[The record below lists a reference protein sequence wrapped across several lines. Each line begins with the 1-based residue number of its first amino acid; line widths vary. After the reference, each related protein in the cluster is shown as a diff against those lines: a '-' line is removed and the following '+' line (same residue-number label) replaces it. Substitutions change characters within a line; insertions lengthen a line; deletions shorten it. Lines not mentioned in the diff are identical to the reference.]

1 MARHHH
7 IVVGLKNNVEHVDK
21 YRSEM
26 DFDSLT
32 PEGKVVHGFDQIRES
47 DLYEDRSD
55 GDLGKV
61 EKERDEIT
69 EHKHKIKD
77 SSV

>member
-1 MARHHH
+1 
-7 IVVGLKNNVEHVDK
+7 
-21 YRSEM
+21 M

-32 PEGKVVHGFDQIRES
+32 PEGNVVHGFDQIRES

-69 EHKHKIKD
+69 EHKHKLKD